1 MQTRIRHLTDKQKQ
15 FGLITFWL
23 LCLPGIVHTVWI
35 VSLSTIPEDS
45 STFAQWAVMFM
56 GALCALVFF
65 RPFAGKRGRH
75 GYPAPLVALAV
86 IASLFGW
93 TAAIYLLLYLQEEP
107 FNRLVMMVVT
117 LLGVSL
123 ALLILLI
130 SVFKFGFQALS
141 RAGTRSVGGTTFGL
155 TKQDTLWYTRIGAV
169 VFLFCVVLA
178 IPKMEEQLAGL
189 SLKHSGT
196 GIVVAENY
204 ILTAAHVV
212 EGCKQIT
219 VSQGYKTTK
228 AHTIAVSKRDDL
240 GLLKSKRGFDVV
252 AKFRDGKAIGIGQ
265 PVVKYGFSQE
275 APDGGLTV
283 GAVTALAGRNVVG
296 GMDTN
301 VLDYNGMARPGTSG
315 GPVLDQS
322 GTVVGIHSTGRGD
335 DCGAVKS
342 SVAERFLAANS
353 VGYEKAES
361 TRILTPPVIAK
372 EAEKYTL
379 KVLCWGRAPLPE
391 Y

>member
-1 MQTRIRHLTDKQKQ
+1 M
-15 FGLITFWL
+15 
-23 LCLPGIVHTVWI
+23 V
-35 VSLSTIPEDS
+35 
-45 STFAQWAVMFM
+45 M

-65 RPFAGKRGRH
+65 RPLAGKKGRH

-130 SVFKFGFQALS
+130 SVFKFGFQVLS

-155 TKQDTLWYTRIGAV
+155 TKQDTLWYTRIATV

-178 IPKMEEQLAGL
+178 IPKMEEQLAEQ
-189 SLKHSGT
+189 SIQYSGT
-196 GIVVAENY
+196 GFVVAENY

-212 EGCKQIT
+212 EDCKRVT
-219 VSQGYKTTK
+219 VSQGYKSTK
-228 AHTIAVSKRDDL
+228 ARTIAVSKRDDL

-252 AKFRDGKAIGIGQ
+252 AKFRDGKAIGIGE
-265 PVVKYGFSQE
+265 PVLKYGFSQE

-322 GTVVGIHSTGRGD
+322 GTVVGIVSTGRD
-335 DCGAVKS
+335 DDNGAVKS
-342 SVAERFLAANS
+342 SVAEQFLAVNLVDYA
-353 VGYEKAES
+353 KADS
-361 TRILTPPVIAK
+361 ARILDPAGIAQD
-372 EAEKYTL
+372 AEKYT
-379 KVLCWGRAPLPE
+379 VVVWCWQ
-391 Y
+391 

>member
-1 MQTRIRHLTDKQKQ
+1 M
-15 FGLITFWL
+15 
-23 LCLPGIVHTVWI
+23 
-35 VSLSTIPEDS
+35 SLSAIPADS
-45 STFAQWAVMFM
+45 STFVRWAVVVM
-56 GALCALVFF
+56 GALCVLVFF
-65 RPFAGKRGRH
+65 RPLAGKKWRY

-93 TAAIYLLLYLQEEP
+93 AVAIYLLLYLQEEP
-107 FNRLVMMVVT
+107 FNRLVLMVVT
-117 LLGVSL
+117 LLAASL
-123 ALLILLI
+123 TLLIFLV
-130 SVFKFGFQALS
+130 SVFKFGFQVLS
-141 RAGTRSVGGTTFGL
+141 RAGTRSGAGSTFGL
-155 TKQDTLWYTRIGAV
+155 TKQDTLWYTRIATV

-178 IPKMEEQLAGL
+178 IPKMEEQLEDRL
-189 SLKHSGT
+189 IQYSGT
-196 GIVVAENY
+196 GFVVAENY

-212 EGCKQIT
+212 EDCKQVT
-219 VSQGYKTTK
+219 VNQGYKSTK
-228 AHTIAVSKRDDL
+228 ARTIAVSKRDDL
-240 GLLKSKRGFDVV
+240 GLLKSKRDFDVV
-252 AKFRDGKAIGIGQ
+252 AKFRDGKAIGIGE

-322 GTVVGIHSTGRGD
+322 GTVVGIHSTGRDD

-342 SVAERFLAANS
+342 SVAEHFLAANS

-361 TRILTPPVIAK
+361 KRILTPPVIAK
-372 EAEKYTL
+372 EAEKYTVI
-379 KVLCWGRAPLPE
+379 VLCWGRAPLPE